1 MAKDFQELFKDITA
15 EYVSVYDVNN
25 KKFLYDREG
34 SCECYPASITKLL
47 NAAVAIHYLKE
58 DDLLTVGDELDICY
72 SSPDPSVAGIKK
84 GQVWKFSDILYG
96 LFLPSGNDCAYTIGY
111 NIVNRMDKYKDL
123 TVKEKCLKYRNMMNR
138 YAKKLGCKST
148 SFYTLCGND
157 HVNGKVVRHVTCTND
172 LCLILED
179 CMKSDLLVK
188 VMSTAKKEILY
199 KDDKEEKLY
208 SFTNT
213 NRLIRKDSE
222 FYNPYVIGGK
232 TGTTN
237 LAGYCLASF
246 AKKDDKCYIVALTY
260 AASSPDRFRDSNKIY
275 DFLFKE

>member
-1 MAKDFQELFKDITA
+1 MYTSFSELFKDITS
-15 EYVSVYDVNN
+15 EYVSIYDVNN

-47 NAAVAIHYLKE
+47 NALVAINYLKE
-58 DDLLTVGDELDICY
+58 DDLLVVGDELDICY

-84 GQVWKFSDILYG
+84 GQVWKFKDLLYG
-96 LFLPSGNDCAYTIGY
+96 LFLPSGNDVAYTIGY
-111 NIVNRMDKYKDL
+111 NIINRMEKYKDL
-123 TVKEKCLKYRNMMNR
+123 SVKDKCLKYSALMNR
-138 YAKKLGCKST
+138 FAKKIGCKST

-157 HVNGKVVRHVTCTND
+157 HVNNKIVRHVTCTND
-172 LCLILED
+172 LCLILNE
-179 CMKSDLLVK
+179 CLKSNLLVEIL
-188 VMSTAKKEILY
+188 STAHKEILY
-199 KDDKEEKLY
+199 KDKNEETLY

-237 LAGYCLASF
+237 LAGYCLASW
-246 AKKDDKCYIVALTY
+246 AKKDDKCYIVCLTY
-260 AASSPDRFRDSNKIY
+260 AGSSNDRYRDSNKIY

>member
-1 MAKDFQELFKDITA
+1 MAKSFEELFKDITA
-15 EYVSVYDVNN
+15 EYVSIYDVNN
-25 KKFLYDREG
+25 KKYLYDHEG
-34 SCECYPASITKLL
+34 SVECYPASITKLL
-47 NAAVAIHYLKE
+47 NAALAIHYLKE
-58 DDLLTVGDELDICY
+58 DDLLVVGDELDICY

-84 GQVWKFSDILYG
+84 GQVWKFGDILYG

-111 NIVNRMDKYKDL
+111 NIVNKMEKYKDL
-123 TVKEKCLKYRNMMNR
+123 SVKEKCLKYSQMMNR

-188 VMSTAKKEILY
+188 VLSTAKKDILY
-199 KDDKEEKLY
+199 KDSKEEKLY

-213 NRLIRKDSE
+213 NKLIRKETE
-222 FYNPYVIGGK
+222 FYNPHVIGGK

-260 AASSPDRFRDSNKIY
+260 AATGNDRFRDSNKIY
-275 DFLFKE
+275 NYLFEE